1 MCHQVEQ
8 PIVVSAILILTVLL
22 WLTKFTGRAIPS
34 RPAAQSS
41 APSLVANQG
50 PSLQKVD
57 NIHTVEIGDATGDSS
72 TLGTAVRSAIS
83 IVPMVGN
90 AEPESTPATTVSVIG
105 PASSAVSSNDF
116 PALSSSASNPPARLD
131 SLSQPPLL
139 PDGHNPTNV
148 PQTRAISLPDASSAP
163 ESIASPMPPPSAST
177 SSLQP
182 LTTSTGGEPK
192 AASKLKAK
200 AVQRSNNTNSAR

>member
-1 MCHQVEQ
+1 M
-8 PIVVSAILILTVLL
+8 
-22 WLTKFTGRAIPS
+22 
-34 RPAAQSS
+34 
-41 APSLVANQG
+41 
-50 PSLQKVD
+50 
-57 NIHTVEIGDATGDSS
+57 GDSS
-72 TLGTAVRSAIS
+72 TLRTAVRSAVS

-105 PASSAVSSNDF
+105 PASSAVSSNDL

-139 PDGHNPTNV
+139 PNGHNPTNV
-148 PQTRAISLPDASSAP
+148 PQTELTRTISLPDASSAP

-182 LTTSTGGEPK
+182 RLQG
-192 AASKLKAK
+192 
-200 AVQRSNNTNSAR
+200 VNQRQLPN